1 MEKLKPRNN
10 SVKQQIPLKR
20 RTSFE
25 NENLL
30 GIDRPEQVLFQKSKP
45 SLLYKTKFWDNVL
58 LQISKKKSKMFLRLF
73 LHIF

>member
-10 SVKQQIPLKR
+10 SVKQQIPLKS

-30 GIDRPEQVLFQKSKP
+30 GNDQPEQVLLQHSKP
-45 SLLYKTKFWDNVL
+45 KRKKNKT
-58 LQISKKKSKMFLRLF
+58 FLRLF
-73 LHIF
+73 LHMF

>member
-30 GIDRPEQVLFQKSKP
+30 GNDQPEQVLLQHSKP
-45 SLLYKTKFWDNVL
+45 SLLYNKIL
-58 LQISKKKSKMFLRLF
+58 G
-73 LHIF
+73 

>member
-10 SVKQQIPLKR
+10 SVKQQIPLKS

-30 GIDRPEQVLFQKSKP
+30 GNDQPEQVLLQHSKP
-45 SLLYKTKFWDNVL
+45 KR
-58 LQISKKKSKMFLRLF
+58 KKIKRFCDYF
-73 LHIF
+73 CIFFKW